1 MKVLVLGSVALPVP
15 PPFQGGTERVAYA
28 QVTGLSQK
36 GHEVTMIAAKG
47 SSPSNQY
54 RLVQIGGGDTGI
66 GSKNAS
72 NETTSQEI
80 VQTTPAPQET
90 VDALDR
96 DLSALNIGNTDSDFS
111 SIDTDLQ
118 QL

>member
-1 MKVLVLGSVALPVP
+1 VDNNPTPPAPIQSGPAPAVQPVPAPQPTAPGSSKLVLYFVIGLVLVVLLIAG
-15 PPFQGGTERVAYA
+15 AYLFMSRQQQTA
-28 QVTGLSQK
+28 
-36 GHEVTMIAAKG
+36 
-47 SSPSNQY
+47 
-54 RLVQIGGGDTGI
+54 
-66 GSKNAS
+66 KNAS